1 LKSVCASSSTT
12 TSTKLNSL
20 HLLVSKSFT
29 LTEKYMT
36 STTTTKTSTKCL
48 TLVGAAVSVGL
59 LLLSTVAGTLS
70 ISSAQPQG
78 QRQEQQPQEL
88 QLEQLLGDVQVRNDT
103 RPVAAGGG
111 GPISVVTW
119 FVPQNVSISAGETV
133 TWVNPTVVG
142 EPHTVSFL
150 KQQDY
155 FAAPE
160 SPYLLPNG
168 TQLTPAN
175 PNERNTEPII
185 IPGQNDT
192 TSNTIILANKRAY
205 DPVVI
210 DAQNNVTYLP
220 LNANYTMTGDELYV
234 NSGWMWP
241 EGQNPPGTPPITS
254 FSVTFE
260 NPGTYDYICMIH
272 PWMTGRVI
280 VQGDAQTE
288 AQPQPEPEPQN
299 QTETQGLGEPES
311 PNPLFG

>member
-1 LKSVCASSSTT
+1 MSLIKS
-12 TSTKLNSL
+12 
-20 HLLVSKSFT
+20 SK
-29 LTEKYMT
+29 KY
-36 STTTTKTSTKCL
+36 L
-48 TLVGAAVSVGL
+48 TLGLAAAVTAGVL
-59 LLLSTVAGTLS
+59 LFS
-70 ISSAQPQG
+70 ITGMSSLSSAQPQG
-78 QRQEQQPQEL
+78 QRQELQQQPQEL

-192 TSNTIILANKRAY
+192 ITNTIILANKRAY

-280 VQGDAQTE
+280 VQGDTTIETQ
-288 AQPQPEPEPQN
+288 PQN
-299 QTETQGLGEPES
+299 QTETQGLGEPELAD
-311 PNPLFG
+311 PIFG